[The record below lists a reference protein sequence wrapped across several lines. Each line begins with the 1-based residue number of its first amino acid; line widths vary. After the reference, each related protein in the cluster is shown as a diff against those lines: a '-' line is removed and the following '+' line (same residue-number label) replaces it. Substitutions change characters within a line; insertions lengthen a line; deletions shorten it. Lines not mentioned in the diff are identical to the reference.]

1 MSLSKWL
8 TCAGVLSIAVT
19 VPTTDSVMHPTM
31 GPEDRFLLCARSVFQ
46 KTVLRSPILP
56 WTATRLACPQ
66 APDALSAALREE
78 GFELY
83 EGPDWL
89 FVMTARFPGMTY
101 HQWTSLR
108 LHLSV
113 ENRRSPGARLVPQE
127 EAERIAHAVF
137 ASARPIPVSL
147 GTLPYEDNG
156 ALDEAI
162 PVAVDAAP
170 LGRAAESI
178 VTIFNQSS
186 RARVTYGE
194 MRDGAYV
201 PLWDS
206 PLTNGFDLAWS
217 YRDIDGN
224 GTKEI
229 VLWSNWLPHSHVL
242 SIFDLD
248 GHELTRQNG
257 CRPGPPR
264 GFDPAGGT
272 CPIFGDE
279 IEIQPSSNGKP
290 GDIVVTGLVD
300 DEPGEGLHTYR
311 FSTGR
316 YRLVPRRPRPKKLD

>member
-1 MSLSKWL
+1 MSLSSRL
-8 TCAGVLSIAVT
+8 ACAGVLSIAVT
-19 VPTTDSVMHPTM
+19 VPTTDSLMHPTM
-31 GPEDRFLLCARSVFQ
+31 GPEDRFLQCARGVFQ

-56 WTATRLACPQ
+56 WTALRLACPQ
-66 APDALSAALREE
+66 AQDALSAALRQE

-89 FVMTARFPGMTY
+89 YVMTARVPGEPY
-101 HQWTSLR
+101 HQWRSLR

-113 ENRRSPGARLVPQE
+113 ENRRSPGGRIVPQE
-127 EAERIAHAVF
+127 EAERIARAVF
-137 ASARPIPVSL
+137 ASARPVPVYADLLPNEDDGALNQTIPV
-147 GTLPYEDNG
+147 
-156 ALDEAI
+156 
-162 PVAVDAAP
+162 VVDAEP
-170 LGRAAESI
+170 LGRSAESI
-178 VTIFNQSS
+178 VTIFNQAS

-206 PLTNGFDLAWS
+206 PLTNGFDLSWS

-229 VLWSNWLPHSHVL
+229 VLWSIWLPHTHVL

-257 CRPGPPR
+257 CKQRPPA

-272 CPIFGDE
+272 CPIFGDD

-290 GDIVVTGLVD
+290 GDIVVTGQVD
-300 DEPGEGLHTYR
+300 DEPGDGLHIYR

-316 YRLVPRRPRPKKLD
+316 YRLVPGRPRPKRLH

>member
-1 MSLSKWL
+1 
-8 TCAGVLSIAVT
+8 
-19 VPTTDSVMHPTM
+19 
-31 GPEDRFLLCARSVFQ
+31 
-46 KTVLRSPILP
+46 
-56 WTATRLACPQ
+56 
-66 APDALSAALREE
+66 
-78 GFELY
+78 
-83 EGPDWL
+83 
-89 FVMTARFPGMTY
+89 MTARFPGREY
-101 HQWTSLR
+101 HQWRALR
-108 LHLSV
+108 IHLSV
-113 ENRRSPGARLVPQE
+113 ENRRSPGARVVPQE

-147 GTLPYEDNG
+147 DSVPNEDNG
-156 ALDEAI
+156 TRNEAI
-162 PVAVDAAP
+162 PVAVDAAQ
-170 LGRAAESI
+170 LGRSAESI
-178 VTIFNQSS
+178 VTIFNQAS

-206 PLTNGFDLAWS
+206 PLTNGFDLGWS

-229 VLWSNWLPHSHVL
+229 VLWSVWLPHSHVL

-248 GHELTRQNG
+248 GHELTRQND
-257 CRPGPPR
+257 CRTFPPG

-290 GDIVVTGLVD
+290 GDIVVTGEVD
-300 DEPGEGLHTYR
+300 GEPGDGLHTYR